1 MGSDSA
7 LRAALEKLL
16 AQGEQVSDNSMLQ
29 AHAAKNAPPPEA
41 CPECK
46 VPLVD
51 GKCAQCGYAPADESA
66 DMSGLQELGAEG

>member
-16 AQGEQVSDNSMLQ
+16 AQGEQASDNSMLQ

-51 GKCAQCGYAPADESA
+51 GKCAQCGYAGEVE